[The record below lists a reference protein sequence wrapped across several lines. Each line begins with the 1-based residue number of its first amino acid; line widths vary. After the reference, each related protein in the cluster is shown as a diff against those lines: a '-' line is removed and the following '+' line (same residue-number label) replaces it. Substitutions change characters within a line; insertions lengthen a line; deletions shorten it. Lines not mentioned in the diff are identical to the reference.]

1 MIVGFA
7 LLIIPCIF
15 IMFGWA
21 LAIHVKVIEGT
32 SITGALSRSWNL
44 SKGYKRWILLMT
56 IIFGIL
62 GAVIG
67 LVFQIP
73 VLFFGNSQTAILEGG
88 STTFWVA
95 NAVATGL
102 TQMVSVAL
110 SYVGLTATYLEIR
123 RVKEGVNSDQL
134 ADIFS

>member
-1 MIVGFA
+1 
-7 LLIIPCIF
+7 
-15 IMFGWA
+15 
-21 LAIHVKVIEGT
+21 
-32 SITGALSRSWNL
+32 
-44 SKGYKRWILLMT
+44 MT

-73 VLFFGNSQTAILEGG
+73 VLFFGNSQTALLEGG
-88 STTFWVA
+88 STGFWVA